1 MIQGLSA
8 LLGFI
13 RSAAAALPRVVAAG
27 GRAFRSL
34 TILPRRAPQ
43 RVVVVRARSEPT
55 VTQVKPEKKHKTK
68 RRKQANGEK
77 TKRGDISQRGDV
89 LESAAEQ
96 ENARELAR
104 KLAELRGRQR
114 SAPTSDEQ
122 LTRPT
127 QPETPQEKV
136 SKQVGRATAETVP
149 PPLPP
154 TPPPLP
160 PTPPPLP
167 PTPPPLPTVRFTQGP
182 MARFVAAIRGMIAA
196 PPRPQGAPMPASPRT
211 QQAAEKGLPA
221 DKAVAESPQESESVR
236 QAKQKTESSTEKLEK
251 NTEATEKNTE
261 ALKQQEKAAQELSN
275 TGHRLMRWF
284 VQGLVTPMALSSL
297 SKAVESIAQG
307 ILARYA
313 EAAKFAPQAQW
324 SMLRLQH
331 QQTLLT
337 AQSVRTLS
345 GPLSKLADA
354 LADAQ
359 RAWAPVRNL
368 FAGVLMSSLTQTLHI
383 LARIGDGTT
392 RITRS
397 VNELIKTLTFG
408 LIDLNKWMEE
418 QNQQS
423 TSIAAEFFGRL
434 TRSDWHGLVPPAR
447 PQPRFE
453 RPFGPMQPPPRR

>member
-1 MIQGLSA
+1 
-8 LLGFI
+8 
-13 RSAAAALPRVVAAG
+13 
-27 GRAFRSL
+27 
-34 TILPRRAPQ
+34 
-43 RVVVVRARSEPT
+43 
-55 VTQVKPEKKHKTK
+55 
-68 RRKQANGEK
+68 
-77 TKRGDISQRGDV
+77 
-89 LESAAEQ
+89 
-96 ENARELAR
+96 
-104 KLAELRGRQR
+104 
-114 SAPTSDEQ
+114 
-122 LTRPT
+122 
-127 QPETPQEKV
+127 
-136 SKQVGRATAETVP
+136 
-149 PPLPP
+149 
-154 TPPPLP
+154 
-160 PTPPPLP
+160 
-167 PTPPPLPTVRFTQGP
+167 

-196 PPRPQGAPMPASPRT
+196 PPRPQSAPMSASPRT
-211 QQAAEKGLPA
+211 QQPTEKGLPA
-221 DKAVAESPQESESVR
+221 EKTAAESPQESESIR
-236 QAKQKTESSTEKLEK
+236 QAKQKTEASTEKLEK

-275 TGHRLMRWF
+275 TGNRLMRWF
-284 VQGLVTPMALSSL
+284 VHALVTPMALSSL
-297 SKAVESIAQG
+297 SKAVEGIAQG
-307 ILARYA
+307 ILGRYA

-368 FAGVLMSSLTQTLHI
+368 FAGVLMSSLTQTLHL